1 MLAFK
6 RKQLKFSTSSNS
18 LVKKIK
24 LRGSGWVGVG
34 RGWGR
39 QRLPKSLFFIF
50 FKHIFLCSFTNSDIW
65 SLSPK
70 TGWAVCTCSI
80 FLHLHVPHPLHMGS
94 CLWFSDHVIYSS
106 GRRGSGGRQSAA
118 ALPTSWT
125 TSQAGNNPGPNMC
138 HIGARPQTDTGNSN
152 PPLLHSTSTCC
163 CLTLSRL
170 SVS

>member
-1 MLAFK
+1 M
-6 RKQLKFSTSSNS
+6 
-18 LVKKIK
+18 
-24 LRGSGWVGVG
+24 GSGWVGEGV

-50 FKHIFLCSFTNSDIW
+50 FKHIFLCSCITNSDIW

-125 TSQAGNNPGPNMC
+125 TSQAGNNPGPNMR

-163 CLTLSRL
+163 CLTFSRL